1 MATPTIREVLSDR
14 AENADVTLVTGSGT
28 QATDMLV
35 ALQGIDFYAAASMVS
50 PTPGTWANDATGDR
64 GTNAPHIKAWTRLA
78 GTTGAQSVT
87 FEQVSDAVNHGIL
100 LVLAGANLTV
110 DGAAGG
116 SGTDD
121 TQDAPSVAPAAGD
134 ALLICAWLSN
144 ILGDYAPPAGMAEV
158 AESDFSPWATMAAA
172 TEVLTAA
179 GATGVRTAT
188 FSVSRAFASVS
199 LAISAADGGA
209 VDLVVQDATQA
220 QTVDAIALTQVHSL
234 VVADA
239 AQAQTA
245 DAITLSQVHAL
256 AVADA
261 TQAQSTDGVALTQVH
276 QLAVADAVQ
285 THTADQVTLTQ
296 THQLTVADASHAQT
310 ADSITLAVG
319 GALVVADARHVQAV
333 DAVTLTQVHQLV
345 VQDARHAQLAD
356 AVVFAGDDPEP
367 GVLVAGG
374 TSTTLTA
381 AGAPASTL
389 TAAGTAA
396 TLTAAAAAASTL
408 TAGGTAP
415 VLTASGTP

>member
-28 QATDMLV
+28 QASDMLV

-64 GTNAPHIKAWTRLA
+64 GTNAPHVKAWTRLA
-78 GTTGAQSVT
+78 GSGGAQSVT

-100 LVLAGANLTV
+100 LVLAGDDLTV

-121 TQDAPSVAPAAGD
+121 TQDAPSVPPVSDD
-134 ALLICAWLSN
+134 ALLICAWLAN

-188 FSVSRAFASVS
+188 FSASRAFASVS
-199 LAISAADGGA
+199 LAISAADGGGA
-209 VDLVVQDATQA
+209 TDLVAQDATQA
-220 QTVDAIALTQVHSL
+220 QTTDPVTLTQVHVL
-234 VVADA
+234 TVADA

-245 DAITLSQVHAL
+245 DTVTLSQAHAL

-276 QLAVADAVQ
+276 QLTVADAVQ
-285 THTADQVTLTQ
+285 AHTADQVTLTQ

-319 GALVVADARHVQAV
+319 GALVVADARHAQAV

-345 VQDARHAQLAD
+345 VHGARHTQSAD
-356 AVVFAGDDPEP
+356 TVAFGGARPG
-367 GVLVAGG
+367 GVLTAGG
-374 TSTTLTA
+374 RA
-381 AGAPASTL
+381 
-389 TAAGTAA
+389 AA
-396 TLTAAAAAASTL
+396 TLTAGGRARGTL
-408 TAGGTAP
+408 TADGRTST
-415 VLTASGTP
+415 LEAS